1 MLSVGNDYEL
11 IPGKETMQAAVDVV
25 HERKVSSSRRTFALC
40 NSCFWSAT
48 LFSET
53 GMACPA
59 CATDV
64 SLIPLTMDEQ
74 YRLKVSPASGVEVS
88 FSRAKAR

>member
-1 MLSVGNDYEL
+1 
-11 IPGKETMQAAVDVV
+11 MQAAVNAIQ
-25 HERKVSSSRRTFALC
+25 ERKAGGRRTFALC

-48 LFSET
+48 LFSEAT
-53 GMACPA
+53 MACPA

-64 SLIPLTMDEQ
+64 SLIPLTIDEE
-74 YRLKVSPASGVEVS
+74 YRLKVSPASGVEIS